1 MAEKPHDPKAH
12 PQADH
17 PRDHEAPA
25 HPQPAAE
32 AKAKVAAQLDAA
44 IGKGLAQL
52 DASIRTQ
59 LQLAGPP
66 GSGLYTLLDNL
77 AVSTLGCSRTS
88 YPTDTPQGN
97 APPATQSGSSS
108 AAPRSDPNFGPGVPG
123 TSPPGPLPGAGR
135 GQAPNA
141 ASSAPLGPN
150 A

>member
-1 MAEKPHDPKAH
+1 MPEKPHDPKH
-12 PQADH
+12 PPQHDQTQ
-17 PRDHEAPA
+17 PPA
-25 HPQPAAE
+25 HSQINHPTE
-32 AKAKVAAQLDAA
+32 ATAQTQKDKAAAQLDAA
-44 IGKGLAQL
+44 IIKGLAQL
-52 DASIRTQ
+52 DATIRTQ

-88 YPTDTPQGN
+88 YPTDPPQG
-97 APPATQSGSSS
+97 TQGQAS

>member
-1 MAEKPHDPKAH
+1 MPDKTHDPKA
-12 PQADH
+12 PAAQADH
-17 PRDHEAPA
+17 PREHETQSLA
-25 HPQPAAE
+25 HPQPAAD

-88 YPTDTPQGN
+88 YPTDTP
-97 APPATQSGSSS
+97 PATQAGSS